1 MLKCNKE
8 THFIQE
14 NCNVLL
20 FSVSGIRAKNVQKM
34 VHPCLGIGLDFE
46 VSLLTTAPL

>member
-8 THFIQE
+8 TPFIQE

-34 VHPCLGIGLDFE
+34 VHGIGLDFE